1 MNDAERSWWRFV
13 VKRKN
18 AEGAPMFMTPDG
30 LVDYEDRM
38 EYRFCG
44 PHEAARDELERRFK
58 GSCSR
63 GESSRMFD
71 CVVLDRVEGEAAS
84 PATHEEVLR
93 EVRRILRTPDGAD
106 IVGHALSV
114 RRLADLG
121 AVVIPL
127 VESFRAEVGS

>member
-1 MNDAERSWWRFV
+1 MTDEERSWWRFV
-13 VKRKN
+13 AKRKN

-38 EYRFCG
+38 AYRFCG
-44 PHEAARDELERRFK
+44 PPAAARDELERRFN

-71 CVVLDRVEGEAAS
+71 CVVLDRIEGEVAS
-84 PATHEEVLR
+84 PETHEEVLR
-93 EVRRILRTPDGAD
+93 EVRRILRVPAGAD

-127 VESFRAEVGS
+127 VEAFGAEVGS